1 MASNMKAFSLTH
13 IVSVVTGGA
22 TALGA
27 LAIEFSYNHA
37 FNPLFAFL
45 QTATFAPVIA
55 YYAMSLKASASG
67 VTADT
72 TKP

>member
-1 MASNMKAFSLTH
+1 MTSNMKAFSLTH
-13 IVSVVTGGA
+13 IISVVVGGA

-27 LAIEFSYNHA
+27 LAIEFSFNHT
-37 FNPLFAFL
+37 FNSLYAFL

-55 YYAMSLKASASG
+55 YYAMSLKATATG
-67 VTADT
+67 ITADT